1 MTMKRLCATVLLL
14 LLSVC
19 AFAVQK
25 SGTIVYINGSKFY
38 IHTVQPGETLYG
50 LSKAYEVGEKVI
62 LQYNPSAGGG
72 LKAGENVKIP
82 FVTAVPEPKSE
93 RKLRR
98 TFDSHTVAQGETLY
112 AISRKYEIPIQTV
125 IEDNPSLDPTN
136 LRLGERILIRKKEIG
151 SEDEAG
157 AKEQWEAYRNTLN
170 SVAEEGYAYHM
181 VKPGE
186 TFYSLSRRFGITEEQ
201 LGSLN
206 GGLKPADLKAGAIIK
221 VPGSPEE
228 LAAGERQPADTVRA
242 DSVPDLSADNRVKEI
257 EFRALRRS
265 ATLNV
270 ALLLPMDAGTPNPS
284 YLEFYQG
291 FLLGLDSVKTKYGY
305 SVNVCLYNTAR
316 DAEKIREITESDA
329 FRNTDLIIGPVYGS
343 VYKALM
349 DDLTNKN
356 IPVIYPLSSR
366 SEEFGVY
373 PDFIQVNPSM
383 KALTVAMSDWLREEA
398 EEANLVCLNLTGNE
412 VSHSDLEDIRLFK
425 EYMHRIGSM
434 NFYDWNTSAVP
445 LDGLRL
451 QLLPDRENII
461 ILPTT
466 KEAEVSKILPVLS
479 ALTDGYRITVVGFPE
494 WQAFTSV
501 DHETYFKL
509 HTKIFTY
516 SYVDNTTEPAKRFAL
531 KYRKYFYTE
540 PNNLAYKAFDM
551 SLYFIELAAKYRD
564 RTLDALEFY
573 PRNGDFSRF
582 YFQKMEGQAGKENQ
596 GFYIVNFGSDYRLK
610 IESL

>member
-1 MTMKRLCATVLLL
+1 MLKLLFLFLLL
-14 LLSVC
+14 WSCGQVIGQGT
-19 AFAVQK
+19 AVTK
-25 SGTIVYINGSKFY
+25 SNDIVVIRGKSYY
-38 IHTVQPGETLYG
+38 LHTVQPGQTLY
-50 LSKAYEVGEKVI
+50 SICKAYGANIDEVKSLNDKKDNALSLYEVLKVP
-62 LQYNPSAGGG
+62 YTD
-72 LKAGENVKIP
+72 P
-82 FVTAVPEPKSE
+82 FVQQDDK
-93 RKLRR
+93 
-98 TFDSHTVAQGETLY
+98 FY
-112 AISRKYEIPIQTV
+112 
-125 IEDNPSLDPTN
+125 
-136 LRLGERILIRKKEIG
+136 
-151 SEDEAG
+151 
-157 AKEQWEAYRNTLN
+157 
-170 SVAEEGYAYHM
+170 YHKV
-181 VKPGE
+181 VKGE
-186 TFYSLSRRFGITEEQ
+186 TFYSIARLYKIKPKR
-201 LGSLN
+201 L
-206 GGLKPADLKAGAIIK
+206 LKFNEGYAQNQPLAVGAVVK
-221 VPGSPEE
+221 LP
-228 LAAGERQPADTVRA
+228 LAEI
-242 DSVPDLSADNRVKEI
+242 DLSVLGEEEI
-257 EFRALRRS
+257 EASVGKKQEIRPERPVRNESVKKVEEASVTDILQDALMQKNEKTEQEPEKETTTVIG
-265 ATLNV
+265 ATDKMEIPDYISEVVMPVDPFVKV
-270 ALLLPMDAGTPNPS
+270 ALLLPFSAKDYPVFVDTLVEKMPVQISARS
-284 YLEFYQG
+284 EQFISFYEGVLLAVDSLKNQG
-291 FLLGLDSVKTKYGY
+291 YK
-305 SVNVCLYNTAR
+305 VNLKVFDTER
-316 DAEKIREITESDA
+316 SAEKMYTMVDEIDR
-329 FRNTDLIIGPVYGS
+329 FHPDLIIGPVYGS

-466 KEAEVSKILPVLS
+466 KEAEVSKILPILS
-479 ALTDGYRITVVGFPE
+479 ALTEGYRITVVGFPE
-494 WQAFTSV
+494 WQTFTSV

-509 HTKIFTY
+509 NTKIFTY

>member
-1 MTMKRLCATVLLL
+1 MLKLLFLFLLL
-14 LLSVC
+14 WSCGQVIGQGT
-19 AFAVQK
+19 AVTK
-25 SGTIVYINGSKFY
+25 SNDIVVIRGKSYY
-38 IHTVQPGETLYG
+38 LHTVQPGQTLY
-50 LSKAYEVGEKVI
+50 SICKAYGANIDEVKSLNDKKDNALSLYEVLKVP
-62 LQYNPSAGGG
+62 YTD
-72 LKAGENVKIP
+72 P
-82 FVTAVPEPKSE
+82 FVQQDDK
-93 RKLRR
+93 
-98 TFDSHTVAQGETLY
+98 FY
-112 AISRKYEIPIQTV
+112 
-125 IEDNPSLDPTN
+125 
-136 LRLGERILIRKKEIG
+136 
-151 SEDEAG
+151 
-157 AKEQWEAYRNTLN
+157 
-170 SVAEEGYAYHM
+170 YHKV
-181 VKPGE
+181 VKGE
-186 TFYSLSRRFGITEEQ
+186 TFYSIARLYKIKPKR
-201 LGSLN
+201 L
-206 GGLKPADLKAGAIIK
+206 LKFNEGYAQNQPLAVGAVVK
-221 VPGSPEE
+221 LP
-228 LAAGERQPADTVRA
+228 LAEI
-242 DSVPDLSADNRVKEI
+242 DLSVLGEEEI
-257 EFRALRRS
+257 EASVGKKQEIRPERPVRNESVKKVEEASVTDILQNALMQKNEKTEQEPEKETTTVIG
-265 ATLNV
+265 ATDKMEIPDYISEVVMPVDPFVKV
-270 ALLLPMDAGTPNPS
+270 ALLLPFSAKDYPVFVDTLVEKMPVQISARS
-284 YLEFYQG
+284 EQFISFYEGVLLAVDSLKNQG
-291 FLLGLDSVKTKYGY
+291 YK
-305 SVNVCLYNTAR
+305 VNLKVFDTER
-316 DAEKIREITESDA
+316 SAEKMYTMVDEID
-329 FRNTDLIIGPVYGS
+329 RLHPDLIIGPVYGS

-509 HTKIFTY
+509 NTKIFTY

>member
-1 MTMKRLCATVLLL
+1 MLKLLFLFLLL
-14 LLSVC
+14 WSCGQVIGQGT
-19 AFAVQK
+19 AVTK
-25 SGTIVYINGSKFY
+25 SNDIVVIRGKSYY
-38 IHTVQPGETLYG
+38 LHTVQPGQTLY
-50 LSKAYEVGEKVI
+50 SICKAYGANIDEVKSLNDKKDNALSLYEVLKVP
-62 LQYNPSAGGG
+62 YTD
-72 LKAGENVKIP
+72 P
-82 FVTAVPEPKSE
+82 FVQQDDK
-93 RKLRR
+93 
-98 TFDSHTVAQGETLY
+98 FY
-112 AISRKYEIPIQTV
+112 
-125 IEDNPSLDPTN
+125 
-136 LRLGERILIRKKEIG
+136 
-151 SEDEAG
+151 
-157 AKEQWEAYRNTLN
+157 
-170 SVAEEGYAYHM
+170 YHKV
-181 VKPGE
+181 VKGE
-186 TFYSLSRRFGITEEQ
+186 TFYSIARLYKIKPKR
-201 LGSLN
+201 L
-206 GGLKPADLKAGAIIK
+206 LKFNEGYAQNQPLAVGAVVK
-221 VPGSPEE
+221 LP
-228 LAAGERQPADTVRA
+228 LAEI
-242 DSVPDLSADNRVKEI
+242 DLSVLGEEEI
-257 EFRALRRS
+257 EASVGKKQEIRPERPVRNESVKKVEEASVTDILQNALMQKNEKTEQEPEKETTTVIG
-265 ATLNV
+265 ATDKMEIPDYISEVVMPVDPFVKV
-270 ALLLPMDAGTPNPS
+270 ALLLPFSAKDYPVFVDTLVEKMPVQISARS
-284 YLEFYQG
+284 EQFISFYEGVLLAVDSLKNQG
-291 FLLGLDSVKTKYGY
+291 YK
-305 SVNVCLYNTAR
+305 VNLKVFDTER
-316 DAEKIREITESDA
+316 SAEKMYTMVDEIDR
-329 FRNTDLIIGPVYGS
+329 FHPDLIIGPVYGS

-509 HTKIFTY
+509 NTKIFTY

-610 IESL
+610 LESL

>member
-1 MTMKRLCATVLLL
+1 MLKLLFLFLLL
-14 LLSVC
+14 WSCGQVLGQGT
-19 AFAVQK
+19 AVTK
-25 SGTIVYINGSKFY
+25 SNDIVVIRGKSYY
-38 IHTVQPGETLYG
+38 LHTVQPGQTLY
-50 LSKAYEVGEKVI
+50 SICKAYGANIDEVKSLNDKKDNALSLYEVLKVP
-62 LQYNPSAGGG
+62 YTD
-72 LKAGENVKIP
+72 P
-82 FVTAVPEPKSE
+82 FVQQDDK
-93 RKLRR
+93 
-98 TFDSHTVAQGETLY
+98 FY
-112 AISRKYEIPIQTV
+112 
-125 IEDNPSLDPTN
+125 
-136 LRLGERILIRKKEIG
+136 
-151 SEDEAG
+151 
-157 AKEQWEAYRNTLN
+157 
-170 SVAEEGYAYHM
+170 YHKV
-181 VKPGE
+181 VKAE
-186 TFYSLSRRFGITEEQ
+186 TFYSIARLYKIKPKR
-201 LGSLN
+201 L
-206 GGLKPADLKAGAIIK
+206 LKFNEGYAQNQPLAVGAVVK
-221 VPGSPEE
+221 LP
-228 LAAGERQPADTVRA
+228 LAEI
-242 DSVPDLSADNRVKEI
+242 DLSVLGEEEI
-257 EFRALRRS
+257 EASVGKKQEIRPERPVRNESVKKVEEASVTDILQNALMQKNEKTEQEPEKETTTVIG
-265 ATLNV
+265 ATDKMEIPDYISEVVMPVDPFVKV
-270 ALLLPMDAGTPNPS
+270 ALLLPFSAKDYPVFVDTLVEKMPVQISARS
-284 YLEFYQG
+284 EQFISFYEGVLLAVDSLKNQG
-291 FLLGLDSVKTKYGY
+291 YK
-305 SVNVCLYNTAR
+305 VNLKVFDTER
-316 DAEKIREITESDA
+316 SAEKMYTMVDEIDR
-329 FRNTDLIIGPVYGS
+329 FHPDLIIGPVYGS

-509 HTKIFTY
+509 NTKIFTY

>member
-1 MTMKRLCATVLLL
+1 MLKLLFLFLLL
-14 LLSVC
+14 WSCGQVLGQGT
-19 AFAVQK
+19 AVTK
-25 SGTIVYINGSKFY
+25 SNDIVVIRGKSYY
-38 IHTVQPGETLYG
+38 LHTVQPGQTLY
-50 LSKAYEVGEKVI
+50 SICKAYGANIDEVKSLNDKKDNALSLYEVLKVP
-62 LQYNPSAGGG
+62 YTD
-72 LKAGENVKIP
+72 P
-82 FVTAVPEPKSE
+82 FVQQDDK
-93 RKLRR
+93 
-98 TFDSHTVAQGETLY
+98 FY
-112 AISRKYEIPIQTV
+112 
-125 IEDNPSLDPTN
+125 
-136 LRLGERILIRKKEIG
+136 
-151 SEDEAG
+151 
-157 AKEQWEAYRNTLN
+157 
-170 SVAEEGYAYHM
+170 YHK
-181 VKPGE
+181 VLKGE
-186 TFYSLSRRFGITEEQ
+186 TFYSIARLYKIKPKR
-201 LGSLN
+201 L
-206 GGLKPADLKAGAIIK
+206 LKFNEGYAQNQPLAVGAVVK
-221 VPGSPEE
+221 LP
-228 LAAGERQPADTVRA
+228 LAEI
-242 DSVPDLSADNRVKEI
+242 DLSVLGEEEI
-257 EFRALRRS
+257 EASVGKKQEIRPERPVRNES
-265 ATLNV
+265 VKKVQKNEKTEQEPEKETTTVIGATDKMEIPDYISEVVMPVDPFVKV
-270 ALLLPMDAGTPNPS
+270 ALLLPFSAKDYPVFVDTLVEKMPVQISARS
-284 YLEFYQG
+284 EQFISFYEGVLLAVDSLKNQG
-291 FLLGLDSVKTKYGY
+291 YK
-305 SVNVCLYNTAR
+305 VNLKVFDTER
-316 DAEKIREITESDA
+316 SAEKMYTMVDEIDR
-329 FRNTDLIIGPVYGS
+329 FHPDLIIGPVYGS

-509 HTKIFTY
+509 NTKIFTY

>member
-1 MTMKRLCATVLLL
+1 MLKLLFLFLLL
-14 LLSVC
+14 WSCGQVIGQGT
-19 AFAVQK
+19 AVTK
-25 SGTIVYINGSKFY
+25 SNDIVVIRGKSYY
-38 IHTVQPGETLYG
+38 LHTVQPGQTLY
-50 LSKAYEVGEKVI
+50 SICKAYGANIDEVKSLNDKKDNALSLYEVLKVP
-62 LQYNPSAGGG
+62 YTD
-72 LKAGENVKIP
+72 P
-82 FVTAVPEPKSE
+82 FVQQDDK
-93 RKLRR
+93 
-98 TFDSHTVAQGETLY
+98 FY
-112 AISRKYEIPIQTV
+112 
-125 IEDNPSLDPTN
+125 
-136 LRLGERILIRKKEIG
+136 
-151 SEDEAG
+151 
-157 AKEQWEAYRNTLN
+157 
-170 SVAEEGYAYHM
+170 YHKV
-181 VKPGE
+181 VKGE
-186 TFYSLSRRFGITEEQ
+186 TFYSIARLYKIKPKR
-201 LGSLN
+201 L
-206 GGLKPADLKAGAIIK
+206 LKFNEGYAQNQPLAVGAVVK
-221 VPGSPEE
+221 LP
-228 LAAGERQPADTVRA
+228 LAEI
-242 DSVPDLSADNRVKEI
+242 DLSVMGEEEI
-257 EFRALRRS
+257 EASVGKKQEIRPERPVRNESVKKVEEASVTDILQNALMQKNEKTAQEPEKETTTVIG
-265 ATLNV
+265 ATDKMEIPDYISEVVMPVDPFVKV
-270 ALLLPMDAGTPNPS
+270 ALLLPFSAKDYPVFVDTLVEKMPVQISARSEQFISFYEGVLLAGDSLKN
-284 YLEFYQG
+284 QG
-291 FLLGLDSVKTKYGY
+291 YK
-305 SVNVCLYNTAR
+305 VNLKVFDTER
-316 DAEKIREITESDA
+316 SAEKMYTMVDEIDR
-329 FRNTDLIIGPVYGS
+329 FHPDLIIGPVYGS

-509 HTKIFTY
+509 NTKIFTY

>member
-1 MTMKRLCATVLLL
+1 MLKLLFLFLLL
-14 LLSVC
+14 WSCGQVIGQGT
-19 AFAVQK
+19 AVTK
-25 SGTIVYINGSKFY
+25 SNDIVVIRGKSYY
-38 IHTVQPGETLYG
+38 LHTVQPGQTLY
-50 LSKAYEVGEKVI
+50 SICKAYGANIDEVKSLNDKKDNALSLYEVLKVP
-62 LQYNPSAGGG
+62 YTD
-72 LKAGENVKIP
+72 P
-82 FVTAVPEPKSE
+82 FVQQDDK
-93 RKLRR
+93 
-98 TFDSHTVAQGETLY
+98 FY
-112 AISRKYEIPIQTV
+112 
-125 IEDNPSLDPTN
+125 
-136 LRLGERILIRKKEIG
+136 
-151 SEDEAG
+151 
-157 AKEQWEAYRNTLN
+157 
-170 SVAEEGYAYHM
+170 YHK
-181 VKPGE
+181 VLKGE
-186 TFYSLSRRFGITEEQ
+186 TFYSIARLYKIKPKR
-201 LGSLN
+201 L
-206 GGLKPADLKAGAIIK
+206 LKFNEGYAQNQPLAVGAVVK
-221 VPGSPEE
+221 LP
-228 LAAGERQPADTVRA
+228 LAEI
-242 DSVPDLSADNRVKEI
+242 DLSVLGEEEI
-257 EFRALRRS
+257 EASVGKKQEIRPVRPVRNESVKKVEEASVTDILQDALMQKNEKTEQEPEKETTTVIG
-265 ATLNV
+265 ATDKMEIPDYISEVVMPVDPFVKV
-270 ALLLPMDAGTPNPS
+270 ALLLPFSAKDYPVFVDTLVEKMPVQISARS
-284 YLEFYQG
+284 EQFISFYEGVLLAVDSLKNQG
-291 FLLGLDSVKTKYGY
+291 YK
-305 SVNVCLYNTAR
+305 VNLKVFDTER
-316 DAEKIREITESDA
+316 SAEKMYTMVDEIDR
-329 FRNTDLIIGPVYGS
+329 FHPDLIIGPVYGS

-509 HTKIFTY
+509 NTKIFTY

-582 YFQKMEGQAGKENQ
+582 YFQRMEGQAGKENQ

>member
-1 MTMKRLCATVLLL
+1 MLKLLFLFLLL
-14 LLSVC
+14 WSCGQVIGQGT
-19 AFAVQK
+19 AVTK
-25 SGTIVYINGSKFY
+25 SNDIVVIRGKSYY
-38 IHTVQPGETLYG
+38 LHTVQPGQTLY
-50 LSKAYEVGEKVI
+50 SICKAYGANIDEVKSLNDKKDNALSLYEVLKVP
-62 LQYNPSAGGG
+62 YTD
-72 LKAGENVKIP
+72 P
-82 FVTAVPEPKSE
+82 FVQQDDK
-93 RKLRR
+93 
-98 TFDSHTVAQGETLY
+98 FY
-112 AISRKYEIPIQTV
+112 
-125 IEDNPSLDPTN
+125 
-136 LRLGERILIRKKEIG
+136 
-151 SEDEAG
+151 
-157 AKEQWEAYRNTLN
+157 
-170 SVAEEGYAYHM
+170 YHKV
-181 VKPGE
+181 VKGE
-186 TFYSLSRRFGITEEQ
+186 TFYSIARLYKIKPKR
-201 LGSLN
+201 L
-206 GGLKPADLKAGAIIK
+206 LKFNEGYAQNQPLAVGAVVK
-221 VPGSPEE
+221 LP
-228 LAAGERQPADTVRA
+228 LAEI
-242 DSVPDLSADNRVKEI
+242 DLSVLGEEEI
-257 EFRALRRS
+257 EASVGKKQEIRPERPVRNESVKKVEEASVTDILQNALMQKNEKTEQEPEKETTTVIG
-265 ATLNV
+265 ATDKMEIPDYISEVVMPVDPFVKV
-270 ALLLPMDAGTPNPS
+270 ALLLPFSAKDYPVFVDTLVEKMPVQISARS
-284 YLEFYQG
+284 EQFISFYEGVLLAVDSLKNQG
-291 FLLGLDSVKTKYGY
+291 YK
-305 SVNVCLYNTAR
+305 VNLKVFDTER
-316 DAEKIREITESDA
+316 SAEKMYTMVDEIDR
-329 FRNTDLIIGPVYGS
+329 FHPDLIIGPVYGS

-398 EEANLVCLNLTGNE
+398 EEANMVCLNLTGNE

-509 HTKIFTY
+509 NTKIFTY

-540 PNNLAYKAFDM
+540 PNNLAYKAFDI
-551 SLYFIELAAKYRD
+551 SLYFIELAAQYRD

>member
-1 MTMKRLCATVLLL
+1 MLKLLFLFLLL
-14 LLSVC
+14 WSCGQVIGQGT
-19 AFAVQK
+19 AVTK
-25 SGTIVYINGSKFY
+25 SNDIVVIRGKSYY
-38 IHTVQPGETLYG
+38 LHTVQPGQTLY
-50 LSKAYEVGEKVI
+50 SICKAYGANIDEVKSLNDKKDNALSLYEVLKVP
-62 LQYNPSAGGG
+62 YTD
-72 LKAGENVKIP
+72 P
-82 FVTAVPEPKSE
+82 FVQQDDK
-93 RKLRR
+93 
-98 TFDSHTVAQGETLY
+98 FY
-112 AISRKYEIPIQTV
+112 
-125 IEDNPSLDPTN
+125 
-136 LRLGERILIRKKEIG
+136 
-151 SEDEAG
+151 
-157 AKEQWEAYRNTLN
+157 
-170 SVAEEGYAYHM
+170 YHKV
-181 VKPGE
+181 VKGE
-186 TFYSLSRRFGITEEQ
+186 TFYSIARLYKIKPKR
-201 LGSLN
+201 L
-206 GGLKPADLKAGAIIK
+206 LKFNEGYAQNQPLAVGAVVK
-221 VPGSPEE
+221 LP
-228 LAAGERQPADTVRA
+228 LAEI
-242 DSVPDLSADNRVKEI
+242 DLSVLGEEEI
-257 EFRALRRS
+257 EASVGKKQEIRPVRPVRNESVKKVEEASVTDILQDALMQKNEKTEQEPEKETTTVIG
-265 ATLNV
+265 ATDKMEIPDYISEVVMPVDPFVKV
-270 ALLLPMDAGTPNPS
+270 ALLLPFSAKDYPVFVDTLVEKMPVQISARS
-284 YLEFYQG
+284 EQFISFYEGVLLAVDSLKNQG
-291 FLLGLDSVKTKYGY
+291 YK
-305 SVNVCLYNTAR
+305 VNLKVFDTER
-316 DAEKIREITESDA
+316 SAEKMYTMVDEIDR
-329 FRNTDLIIGPVYGS
+329 FHPDLIIGPVYGS

-509 HTKIFTY
+509 NTKIFTY

>member
-1 MTMKRLCATVLLL
+1 MLKLLFLFLLL
-14 LLSVC
+14 WSCGQVIGQGT
-19 AFAVQK
+19 AVTK
-25 SGTIVYINGSKFY
+25 SNDIVVIRGKSYY
-38 IHTVQPGETLYG
+38 LHTVQPGQTLY
-50 LSKAYEVGEKVI
+50 SICKAYGANIDEVKSLNDKKDNALSLYEVLKV
-62 LQYNPSAGGG
+62 PHTD
-72 LKAGENVKIP
+72 P
-82 FVTAVPEPKSE
+82 FVQQDDK
-93 RKLRR
+93 
-98 TFDSHTVAQGETLY
+98 FY
-112 AISRKYEIPIQTV
+112 
-125 IEDNPSLDPTN
+125 
-136 LRLGERILIRKKEIG
+136 
-151 SEDEAG
+151 
-157 AKEQWEAYRNTLN
+157 
-170 SVAEEGYAYHM
+170 YHKV
-181 VKPGE
+181 VKGE
-186 TFYSLSRRFGITEEQ
+186 TFYSIARLYKIKPKR
-201 LGSLN
+201 L
-206 GGLKPADLKAGAIIK
+206 LKFNEGYAQNQPLAVGAVVK
-221 VPGSPEE
+221 LP
-228 LAAGERQPADTVRA
+228 LAEI
-242 DSVPDLSADNRVKEI
+242 DLSVLGEEEI
-257 EFRALRRS
+257 EASVGKKQEIRPERPVRNESVKKVEEASVTDILQNALMQKNEKTEQEPEKETTTVIG
-265 ATLNV
+265 ATDKMEIPDYISEVVMPVDPFVKV
-270 ALLLPMDAGTPNPS
+270 ALLLPFSAKDYPVFVDTLVEKMPVQISARS
-284 YLEFYQG
+284 EQFISFYEGVLLAVDSLKNQG
-291 FLLGLDSVKTKYGY
+291 YK
-305 SVNVCLYNTAR
+305 VNLKVFDTER
-316 DAEKIREITESDA
+316 SAEKMYTMVDEIDR
-329 FRNTDLIIGPVYGS
+329 FHPDLIIGPVYGS

-509 HTKIFTY
+509 NTKIFTY

>member
-1 MTMKRLCATVLLL
+1 MLKLLFLFLLL
-14 LLSVC
+14 WSCGQVLGQGT
-19 AFAVQK
+19 AVTK
-25 SGTIVYINGSKFY
+25 SNDIVVIRGKSYY
-38 IHTVQPGETLYG
+38 LHTVQPGQTLY
-50 LSKAYEVGEKVI
+50 SICKAYGANIDEVKSLNDKKDNALSLYEVLKVP
-62 LQYNPSAGGG
+62 YTD
-72 LKAGENVKIP
+72 P
-82 FVTAVPEPKSE
+82 FVQQDDK
-93 RKLRR
+93 
-98 TFDSHTVAQGETLY
+98 FY
-112 AISRKYEIPIQTV
+112 
-125 IEDNPSLDPTN
+125 
-136 LRLGERILIRKKEIG
+136 
-151 SEDEAG
+151 
-157 AKEQWEAYRNTLN
+157 
-170 SVAEEGYAYHM
+170 YHKV
-181 VKPGE
+181 VKGE
-186 TFYSLSRRFGITEEQ
+186 TFYSIARLYKIKPKR
-201 LGSLN
+201 L
-206 GGLKPADLKAGAIIK
+206 LKFNEGYAQNQPLAVGAVVK
-221 VPGSPEE
+221 LP
-228 LAAGERQPADTVRA
+228 LAEI
-242 DSVPDLSADNRVKEI
+242 DLSVLGEEEI
-257 EFRALRRS
+257 EASVGKKQEIRPVRPVRNESVKKVEEASVTDILQDALMQKNEKTEQEPEKETTTVIG
-265 ATLNV
+265 ATDKMEIPDYISEVVMPVDPFVKV
-270 ALLLPMDAGTPNPS
+270 ALLLPFSAKDYPVFVDTLVEKMPVQISARS
-284 YLEFYQG
+284 EQFISFYEGVLLAVDSLKNQG
-291 FLLGLDSVKTKYGY
+291 YK
-305 SVNVCLYNTAR
+305 VNLKVFDTER
-316 DAEKIREITESDA
+316 SAEKMYTMVDEIDR
-329 FRNTDLIIGPVYGS
+329 FHPDLIIGPVYGS

-509 HTKIFTY
+509 NTKIFTY

-596 GFYIVNFGSDYRLK
+596 VFYIVNFGSDYRLK

>member
-1 MTMKRLCATVLLL
+1 MLKLLFLFLLL
-14 LLSVC
+14 WSCGQVLGQGT
-19 AFAVQK
+19 AVTK
-25 SGTIVYINGSKFY
+25 SNDIVVIRGKSYY
-38 IHTVQPGETLYG
+38 LHTVQPGQTLY
-50 LSKAYEVGEKVI
+50 SICKAYGANIDEVKSLNDKKDNALSLYEVLKVP
-62 LQYNPSAGGG
+62 YTD
-72 LKAGENVKIP
+72 P
-82 FVTAVPEPKSE
+82 FVQQDDK
-93 RKLRR
+93 
-98 TFDSHTVAQGETLY
+98 FY
-112 AISRKYEIPIQTV
+112 
-125 IEDNPSLDPTN
+125 
-136 LRLGERILIRKKEIG
+136 
-151 SEDEAG
+151 
-157 AKEQWEAYRNTLN
+157 
-170 SVAEEGYAYHM
+170 YHKV
-181 VKPGE
+181 VKGE
-186 TFYSLSRRFGITEEQ
+186 TFYSIARLYKIKPKR
-201 LGSLN
+201 L
-206 GGLKPADLKAGAIIK
+206 LKFNEGYAQNQPLAVGAVVK
-221 VPGSPEE
+221 LP
-228 LAAGERQPADTVRA
+228 LAEI
-242 DSVPDLSADNRVKEI
+242 DLSVLGEEEI
-257 EFRALRRS
+257 EASVGKKQEIRPVRPVRNESVKKVEEASVTDILQDALMQKNEKTEQEPEKETTTVIG
-265 ATLNV
+265 ATDKMEIPDYISEVVMPVDPFVKV
-270 ALLLPMDAGTPNPS
+270 ALLLPFSAKDYPVFVDTLVEKMPVQISARS
-284 YLEFYQG
+284 EQFISFYEGVLLAVDSLKNQG
-291 FLLGLDSVKTKYGY
+291 YK
-305 SVNVCLYNTAR
+305 VNLKVFDTER
-316 DAEKIREITESDA
+316 SAEKMYTMVDEIDR
-329 FRNTDLIIGPVYGS
+329 FHPDLIIGPVYGS

-445 LDGLRL
+445 LDGLRV

-509 HTKIFTY
+509 NTKIFTY

-582 YFQKMEGQAGKENQ
+582 YFQKMEGQADKENQ

>member
-1 MTMKRLCATVLLL
+1 MLKLLFLFLLL
-14 LLSVC
+14 WSCGQVLGQGT
-19 AFAVQK
+19 AVTK
-25 SGTIVYINGSKFY
+25 SNDIVVIRGKSYY
-38 IHTVQPGETLYG
+38 LHTVQPGQTLY
-50 LSKAYEVGEKVI
+50 SICKAYGANIDEVKSLNDKKDNALSLYEVLKVP
-62 LQYNPSAGGG
+62 YTD
-72 LKAGENVKIP
+72 P
-82 FVTAVPEPKSE
+82 FVQQDDK
-93 RKLRR
+93 
-98 TFDSHTVAQGETLY
+98 FY
-112 AISRKYEIPIQTV
+112 
-125 IEDNPSLDPTN
+125 
-136 LRLGERILIRKKEIG
+136 
-151 SEDEAG
+151 
-157 AKEQWEAYRNTLN
+157 
-170 SVAEEGYAYHM
+170 YHKV
-181 VKPGE
+181 VKGE
-186 TFYSLSRRFGITEEQ
+186 TFYSIARLYKIKPKR
-201 LGSLN
+201 L
-206 GGLKPADLKAGAIIK
+206 LKFNEGYAQNQPLAVGAVVK
-221 VPGSPEE
+221 LP
-228 LAAGERQPADTVRA
+228 LAEI
-242 DSVPDLSADNRVKEI
+242 DLSVLGEEEI
-257 EFRALRRS
+257 EASVGKKQEIRPERPVRNESVKKVEEASVTDILQDALMQKNEKTEQEPEKETTTVIG
-265 ATLNV
+265 ATDKMEIPDYISEVVMPVDPFVKV
-270 ALLLPMDAGTPNPS
+270 ALLLPFSAKDYPVFVDTLVEKMPVQISARS
-284 YLEFYQG
+284 EQFISFYEGVLLAVDSLKNQG
-291 FLLGLDSVKTKYGY
+291 YK
-305 SVNVCLYNTAR
+305 VNLKVFDTER
-316 DAEKIREITESDA
+316 SAEKMYTMVDEIDR
-329 FRNTDLIIGPVYGS
+329 FHPDLIIGPVYGS

-509 HTKIFTY
+509 NTKIFTY

-596 GFYIVNFGSDYRLK
+596 GFYIVNFGSDDRLK

>member
-1 MTMKRLCATVLLL
+1 MLKLLFLFLLL
-14 LLSVC
+14 WSCGQVLGQGT
-19 AFAVQK
+19 AVTK
-25 SGTIVYINGSKFY
+25 SNDIVVIRGKSYY
-38 IHTVQPGETLYG
+38 LHTVQPGQTLY
-50 LSKAYEVGEKVI
+50 SICKAYGANIDEVKSLNDKKDNALSLYEVLKVP
-62 LQYNPSAGGG
+62 YTD
-72 LKAGENVKIP
+72 P
-82 FVTAVPEPKSE
+82 FVQQDDK
-93 RKLRR
+93 
-98 TFDSHTVAQGETLY
+98 FY
-112 AISRKYEIPIQTV
+112 
-125 IEDNPSLDPTN
+125 
-136 LRLGERILIRKKEIG
+136 
-151 SEDEAG
+151 
-157 AKEQWEAYRNTLN
+157 
-170 SVAEEGYAYHM
+170 YHKV
-181 VKPGE
+181 VKGE
-186 TFYSLSRRFGITEEQ
+186 TFYSIARLYKIKPKR
-201 LGSLN
+201 L
-206 GGLKPADLKAGAIIK
+206 LKFNEGYAQNQPLAVGAVVK
-221 VPGSPEE
+221 LP
-228 LAAGERQPADTVRA
+228 LAEI
-242 DSVPDLSADNRVKEI
+242 DLSVLGEEEI
-257 EFRALRRS
+257 EASVGKKQEIRPVRPVRNETVKKVEEASVTDILQDALMQKNEKTEQEPEKETTTVIG
-265 ATLNV
+265 ATDKMEIPDYISEVVMPVDPFVKV
-270 ALLLPMDAGTPNPS
+270 ALLLPFSAKDYPVFVDTLVEKMPVQISARS
-284 YLEFYQG
+284 EQFISFYEGVLLAVDSLKNQG
-291 FLLGLDSVKTKYGY
+291 YK
-305 SVNVCLYNTAR
+305 VNLKVFDTER
-316 DAEKIREITESDA
+316 SAEKMYTMVDEIDR
-329 FRNTDLIIGPVYGS
+329 FHPDLIIGPVYGS

-466 KEAEVSKILPVLS
+466 KEAEVSKILPILS
-479 ALTDGYRITVVGFPE
+479 ALTEGYRITVVGFPE
-494 WQAFTSV
+494 WQTFTSV

-509 HTKIFTY
+509 NTKIFTY

>member
-1 MTMKRLCATVLLL
+1 MLKLLFLFLLL
-14 LLSVC
+14 WSCGQV
-19 AFAVQK
+19 FGQGTAVTK
-25 SGTIVYINGSKFY
+25 SNDIVVIRGKSYY
-38 IHTVQPGETLYG
+38 LHTVQPGQTLY
-50 LSKAYEVGEKVI
+50 SICKAYGANIDEVKSLNDKKDNALSLYEVLKVP
-62 LQYNPSAGGG
+62 YTD
-72 LKAGENVKIP
+72 P
-82 FVTAVPEPKSE
+82 FVQQDDK
-93 RKLRR
+93 
-98 TFDSHTVAQGETLY
+98 FY
-112 AISRKYEIPIQTV
+112 
-125 IEDNPSLDPTN
+125 
-136 LRLGERILIRKKEIG
+136 
-151 SEDEAG
+151 
-157 AKEQWEAYRNTLN
+157 
-170 SVAEEGYAYHM
+170 YHKV
-181 VKPGE
+181 VKGE
-186 TFYSLSRRFGITEEQ
+186 TFYSIARLYKIKPKR
-201 LGSLN
+201 L
-206 GGLKPADLKAGAIIK
+206 LKFNEGYAQNQPLAVGAVVK
-221 VPGSPEE
+221 LP
-228 LAAGERQPADTVRA
+228 LAEI
-242 DSVPDLSADNRVKEI
+242 DLSVLGEEEI
-257 EFRALRRS
+257 EASVGKKQEIRPERPVRNESVKKVEEASVTDILQNALMQKNEKTEQEPEKETTTVIG
-265 ATLNV
+265 ATDKMEIPDYISEVVMPVDPFVKV
-270 ALLLPMDAGTPNPS
+270 ALLLPFSAKDYPVFVDTLVEKMPVQISARS
-284 YLEFYQG
+284 EQFISFYEGVLLAVDSLKNQG
-291 FLLGLDSVKTKYGY
+291 YK
-305 SVNVCLYNTAR
+305 VNLKVFDTER
-316 DAEKIREITESDA
+316 SAEKMYTMVDEIDR
-329 FRNTDLIIGPVYGS
+329 FHPDLIIGPVYGS

-509 HTKIFTY
+509 NTKIFTY

-564 RTLDALEFY
+564 RTLDVLEFY

>member
-1 MTMKRLCATVLLL
+1 MLKLLFLFLLL
-14 LLSVC
+14 WSCGQVLGQGT
-19 AFAVQK
+19 AVTK
-25 SGTIVYINGSKFY
+25 SNDIVVIRGKSYY
-38 IHTVQPGETLYG
+38 LHTVQPGQTLY
-50 LSKAYEVGEKVI
+50 SICKAYGANIDEVKSLNDKKDNALSLYEVLKVP
-62 LQYNPSAGGG
+62 YTD
-72 LKAGENVKIP
+72 P
-82 FVTAVPEPKSE
+82 FVQQDDK
-93 RKLRR
+93 
-98 TFDSHTVAQGETLY
+98 FY
-112 AISRKYEIPIQTV
+112 
-125 IEDNPSLDPTN
+125 
-136 LRLGERILIRKKEIG
+136 
-151 SEDEAG
+151 
-157 AKEQWEAYRNTLN
+157 
-170 SVAEEGYAYHM
+170 YHK
-181 VKPGE
+181 VLKGE
-186 TFYSLSRRFGITEEQ
+186 TFYSIARLYKIKPKR
-201 LGSLN
+201 L
-206 GGLKPADLKAGAIIK
+206 LKFNEGYAQNQPLAVGAVVK
-221 VPGSPEE
+221 LP
-228 LAAGERQPADTVRA
+228 LAEI
-242 DSVPDLSADNRVKEI
+242 DLSVLGEEEI
-257 EFRALRRS
+257 EASVGKKQEIRPERPVRNESVKKVEEASVTDILQNALMQKNEKTEQEPEKETTTVIG
-265 ATLNV
+265 ATDKMEIPDYISEVVMPVDPFVKV
-270 ALLLPMDAGTPNPS
+270 ALLLPFSAKDYPVFVDTLVEKMPVQISARS
-284 YLEFYQG
+284 EQFISFYEGVLLAVDSLKNQG
-291 FLLGLDSVKTKYGY
+291 YK
-305 SVNVCLYNTAR
+305 VNLKVFDTER
-316 DAEKIREITESDA
+316 SAEKMYTMVDEIDR
-329 FRNTDLIIGPVYGS
+329 FHPDLIIGPVYGS

-509 HTKIFTY
+509 NTKIFTY

>member
-1 MTMKRLCATVLLL
+1 MLKLLFLFLLL
-14 LLSVC
+14 WSCGQVLGQGT
-19 AFAVQK
+19 AVTK
-25 SGTIVYINGSKFY
+25 SNDIVVIRGKSYY
-38 IHTVQPGETLYG
+38 LHTVQPGQTLY
-50 LSKAYEVGEKVI
+50 SICKAYGANIDEVKSLNDKRDNALSLYEVLKVP
-62 LQYNPSAGGG
+62 YTD
-72 LKAGENVKIP
+72 P
-82 FVTAVPEPKSE
+82 FVQQDDK
-93 RKLRR
+93 
-98 TFDSHTVAQGETLY
+98 FY
-112 AISRKYEIPIQTV
+112 
-125 IEDNPSLDPTN
+125 
-136 LRLGERILIRKKEIG
+136 
-151 SEDEAG
+151 
-157 AKEQWEAYRNTLN
+157 
-170 SVAEEGYAYHM
+170 YHKV
-181 VKPGE
+181 VKGE
-186 TFYSLSRRFGITEEQ
+186 TFYSIARLYKIKPKR
-201 LGSLN
+201 L
-206 GGLKPADLKAGAIIK
+206 LKFNEGYAQNQPLAVGAVVK
-221 VPGSPEE
+221 LP
-228 LAAGERQPADTVRA
+228 LAEI
-242 DSVPDLSADNRVKEI
+242 DLSVLGEEEI
-257 EFRALRRS
+257 EASVGKKQEIRPECPVQNETVKKVEEASVTDILQDALMQKNEKTEQEPEKETTTVIG
-265 ATLNV
+265 ATDKMEIPDYISEVVMPVDPFVKV
-270 ALLLPMDAGTPNPS
+270 ALLLPFSAKDYPVFVDTLVEKMPVQISARS
-284 YLEFYQG
+284 EQFISFYEGVLLAVDSLKNQG
-291 FLLGLDSVKTKYGY
+291 YK
-305 SVNVCLYNTAR
+305 VNLKVFDTER
-316 DAEKIREITESDA
+316 SAEKMYTMVDEID
-329 FRNTDLIIGPVYGS
+329 RLHPDLIIGPVYGS

-466 KEAEVSKILPVLS
+466 KEAEVSKILPILS

-494 WQAFTSV
+494 WQTFTSV

-509 HTKIFTY
+509 NTKIFTY

>member
-1 MTMKRLCATVLLL
+1 MLKLLFLFLLL
-14 LLSVC
+14 WSCGQVIGQWT
-19 AFAVQK
+19 AVTK
-25 SGTIVYINGSKFY
+25 SNDIVVILGKSYY
-38 IHTVQPGETLYG
+38 LHTVQPGQTLY
-50 LSKAYEVGEKVI
+50 SICKAYGANIDEVKSLNDKKDNALSLYEVLKVP
-62 LQYNPSAGGG
+62 YTD
-72 LKAGENVKIP
+72 P
-82 FVTAVPEPKSE
+82 FVQQDDK
-93 RKLRR
+93 
-98 TFDSHTVAQGETLY
+98 FY
-112 AISRKYEIPIQTV
+112 
-125 IEDNPSLDPTN
+125 
-136 LRLGERILIRKKEIG
+136 
-151 SEDEAG
+151 
-157 AKEQWEAYRNTLN
+157 
-170 SVAEEGYAYHM
+170 YHKV
-181 VKPGE
+181 VKGE
-186 TFYSLSRRFGITEEQ
+186 TFYSIARLYKIKPKR
-201 LGSLN
+201 L
-206 GGLKPADLKAGAIIK
+206 LKFNEGYAQNQPLAVGAVVK
-221 VPGSPEE
+221 LP
-228 LAAGERQPADTVRA
+228 LAEI
-242 DSVPDLSADNRVKEI
+242 DLSVLGEEEI
-257 EFRALRRS
+257 EASVGKKQEIRPERPVRNESVKKVEEASVTDILQNALMQKNEKTEQEPEKETTTVIG
-265 ATLNV
+265 ATDKMEIPDYISEVVMPVDPFVKV
-270 ALLLPMDAGTPNPS
+270 ALLLPFSAKDYPVFVDTLVEKMPVQISARS
-284 YLEFYQG
+284 EQFISFYEGVLLAVDSLKNQG
-291 FLLGLDSVKTKYGY
+291 YK
-305 SVNVCLYNTAR
+305 VNLKVFDTER
-316 DAEKIREITESDA
+316 SAEKMYTMVDEIDR
-329 FRNTDLIIGPVYGS
+329 FHPDLIIGPVYGS

-509 HTKIFTY
+509 NTKIFTY

>member
-1 MTMKRLCATVLLL
+1 MLKLLFLFLLL
-14 LLSVC
+14 WSCGQVLGQGT
-19 AFAVQK
+19 AVTK
-25 SGTIVYINGSKFY
+25 SNDIVVIRGKSYY
-38 IHTVQPGETLYG
+38 LHTVQPGQTLY
-50 LSKAYEVGEKVI
+50 SICKAYGANIDEVKSLNDKKDNALSLYEVLKVP
-62 LQYNPSAGGG
+62 YTD
-72 LKAGENVKIP
+72 P
-82 FVTAVPEPKSE
+82 FVQQDDK
-93 RKLRR
+93 
-98 TFDSHTVAQGETLY
+98 FY
-112 AISRKYEIPIQTV
+112 
-125 IEDNPSLDPTN
+125 
-136 LRLGERILIRKKEIG
+136 
-151 SEDEAG
+151 
-157 AKEQWEAYRNTLN
+157 
-170 SVAEEGYAYHM
+170 YHKV
-181 VKPGE
+181 VKGE
-186 TFYSLSRRFGITEEQ
+186 TFYSIARLYKIKPKR
-201 LGSLN
+201 L
-206 GGLKPADLKAGAIIK
+206 LKFNEGYAQNQPLAVGAVVK
-221 VPGSPEE
+221 LP
-228 LAAGERQPADTVRA
+228 LAEI
-242 DSVPDLSADNRVKEI
+242 DLSVLGEEEI
-257 EFRALRRS
+257 EASVGKKQEIRPVRPVRNETVKKVEEASVTDILQDALMQKNEKTEQEPEKETTTVIG
-265 ATLNV
+265 ATDKMEIPDNISEVEMPVDPFVKV
-270 ALLLPMDAGTPNPS
+270 ALLLPFSAKDYPVFVDTLVEKMPVQISARS
-284 YLEFYQG
+284 EQFISFYEGVLLAVDSLKNQG
-291 FLLGLDSVKTKYGY
+291 YK
-305 SVNVCLYNTAR
+305 VNLKVFDTER
-316 DAEKIREITESDA
+316 SAEKMYTMVDDIDRLHH
-329 FRNTDLIIGPVYGS
+329 DLINGPVYGS

-509 HTKIFTY
+509 NTKIFTY

>member
-1 MTMKRLCATVLLL
+1 MLKLLFLFLLL
-14 LLSVC
+14 WSCGQVLGQGT
-19 AFAVQK
+19 AVTK
-25 SGTIVYINGSKFY
+25 SNDIVVIRGKSYY
-38 IHTVQPGETLYG
+38 LHTVQPGQTLY
-50 LSKAYEVGEKVI
+50 SICKAYGANIDEVKSLNDKKDNALSLYEVLKVP
-62 LQYNPSAGGG
+62 YTD
-72 LKAGENVKIP
+72 P
-82 FVTAVPEPKSE
+82 FVQQDDK
-93 RKLRR
+93 
-98 TFDSHTVAQGETLY
+98 FY
-112 AISRKYEIPIQTV
+112 
-125 IEDNPSLDPTN
+125 
-136 LRLGERILIRKKEIG
+136 
-151 SEDEAG
+151 
-157 AKEQWEAYRNTLN
+157 
-170 SVAEEGYAYHM
+170 YHK
-181 VKPGE
+181 VLKGE
-186 TFYSLSRRFGITEEQ
+186 TFYSIARLYKIKPKR
-201 LGSLN
+201 L
-206 GGLKPADLKAGAIIK
+206 LKFNEGYAQNQPLAVGAVVK
-221 VPGSPEE
+221 LP
-228 LAAGERQPADTVRA
+228 LAEI
-242 DSVPDLSADNRVKEI
+242 DLSVLGEEEI
-257 EFRALRRS
+257 EASVGKKQEIRPVRPVRNETVKKVEEASVTDILQDALMQKNEKTEQEPEKETTTVIG
-265 ATLNV
+265 ATDKMEIPDYISEVVMPVDPFVKV
-270 ALLLPMDAGTPNPS
+270 ALLLPFSAKDYPVFVDTLVEKMPVQISARS
-284 YLEFYQG
+284 EQFISFYEGVLLAVDSLKNQG
-291 FLLGLDSVKTKYGY
+291 YK
-305 SVNVCLYNTAR
+305 VNLKVFDTER
-316 DAEKIREITESDA
+316 SAEKMYTMVDEID
-329 FRNTDLIIGPVYGS
+329 RLHPDLIIGPVYGS

-412 VSHSDLEDIRLFK
+412 GSHSDLEDIRLFK

-466 KEAEVSKILPVLS
+466 KEAEVSKILPILS
-479 ALTDGYRITVVGFPE
+479 ALTEGYRITVVGFPE
-494 WQAFTSV
+494 WQTFTSV

-509 HTKIFTY
+509 NTKIFTY

>member
-1 MTMKRLCATVLLL
+1 MLKLLFLFLLL
-14 LLSVC
+14 WSCGQVLGQGT
-19 AFAVQK
+19 AVTK
-25 SGTIVYINGSKFY
+25 SNDIVVIRGKSYY
-38 IHTVQPGETLYG
+38 LHTVQPGQTLY
-50 LSKAYEVGEKVI
+50 SICKAYGANIDEVKSLNDKKDNALSLYEVLKVP
-62 LQYNPSAGGG
+62 YTD
-72 LKAGENVKIP
+72 P
-82 FVTAVPEPKSE
+82 FVQQDDK
-93 RKLRR
+93 
-98 TFDSHTVAQGETLY
+98 FY
-112 AISRKYEIPIQTV
+112 
-125 IEDNPSLDPTN
+125 
-136 LRLGERILIRKKEIG
+136 
-151 SEDEAG
+151 
-157 AKEQWEAYRNTLN
+157 
-170 SVAEEGYAYHM
+170 YHKV
-181 VKPGE
+181 VKGE
-186 TFYSLSRRFGITEEQ
+186 TFYSIARLYKIKPKR
-201 LGSLN
+201 L
-206 GGLKPADLKAGAIIK
+206 LKFNEGYAQNQPLAVGAVVK
-221 VPGSPEE
+221 LP
-228 LAAGERQPADTVRA
+228 LAEI
-242 DSVPDLSADNRVKEI
+242 DLSVLGEEEI
-257 EFRALRRS
+257 EASVGKKQEIRPERPVRNESVKKVEEASVTDILQNALMQKNEKTEQEPEKETTTVIG
-265 ATLNV
+265 ATDKMEIPDYISEVVMPVDPFVKV
-270 ALLLPMDAGTPNPS
+270 ALLLPFSAKDYPVFVDTLVEKMPVQISARS
-284 YLEFYQG
+284 EQFISFYEGVLLAVDSLKNQG
-291 FLLGLDSVKTKYGY
+291 YK
-305 SVNVCLYNTAR
+305 VNLKVFDTER
-316 DAEKIREITESDA
+316 SAEKMYTMVDEIDR
-329 FRNTDLIIGPVYGS
+329 FHPDLIIGPVYGS

-509 HTKIFTY
+509 NTKIFTY

-551 SLYFIELAAKYRD
+551 SLYFIELAVKYRD

>member
-1 MTMKRLCATVLLL
+1 MLKLLFLFLLL
-14 LLSVC
+14 WSCGQVIGQGT
-19 AFAVQK
+19 AVTK
-25 SGTIVYINGSKFY
+25 SNDIVVIRGKSYY
-38 IHTVQPGETLYG
+38 LHTVQPGQTLY
-50 LSKAYEVGEKVI
+50 SICKAYGANIDEVKSLNDKKDNALSLYEVLKVP
-62 LQYNPSAGGG
+62 YTD
-72 LKAGENVKIP
+72 P
-82 FVTAVPEPKSE
+82 FVQQDDK
-93 RKLRR
+93 
-98 TFDSHTVAQGETLY
+98 FY
-112 AISRKYEIPIQTV
+112 
-125 IEDNPSLDPTN
+125 
-136 LRLGERILIRKKEIG
+136 
-151 SEDEAG
+151 
-157 AKEQWEAYRNTLN
+157 
-170 SVAEEGYAYHM
+170 YHKV
-181 VKPGE
+181 VKGE
-186 TFYSLSRRFGITEEQ
+186 TFYSIARLYKIKPKR
-201 LGSLN
+201 L
-206 GGLKPADLKAGAIIK
+206 LKFNEGYAQNQPLAVGAVVK
-221 VPGSPEE
+221 LP
-228 LAAGERQPADTVRA
+228 LAEI
-242 DSVPDLSADNRVKEI
+242 DLSVLGEEEI
-257 EFRALRRS
+257 EASVGKKQEIRPERPVRNESVKKVEEASVTDILQNALMQKNEKTEQEPEKETTTVIG
-265 ATLNV
+265 ATDKMEIPDYISEVVMPVDPFVKV
-270 ALLLPMDAGTPNPS
+270 ALLLPFSAKDYPVFVDTLVEKMPVQISARS
-284 YLEFYQG
+284 EQFISFYEGVLLAVDSLKNQG
-291 FLLGLDSVKTKYGY
+291 YK
-305 SVNVCLYNTAR
+305 VNLKVFDTER
-316 DAEKIREITESDA
+316 SAEKMYTMVDEIDR
-329 FRNTDLIIGPVYGS
+329 FHPDLIIGPVYGS

-383 KALTVAMSDWLREEA
+383 KALTVAMSEWLREEA
-398 EEANLVCLNLTGNE
+398 EEAKLVCLNLTGHE

-509 HTKIFTY
+509 NTKIFTY

>member
-1 MTMKRLCATVLLL
+1 MLKLLFLFLLL
-14 LLSVC
+14 WSCGQVLGQGT
-19 AFAVQK
+19 AVTK
-25 SGTIVYINGSKFY
+25 SNDIVVIRGKSYY
-38 IHTVQPGETLYG
+38 LHTVQPGQTLY
-50 LSKAYEVGEKVI
+50 SICKAYGANIDEVKSLNDKKDNALSLYEVLKVP
-62 LQYNPSAGGG
+62 YTD
-72 LKAGENVKIP
+72 P
-82 FVTAVPEPKSE
+82 FVQQDDK
-93 RKLRR
+93 
-98 TFDSHTVAQGETLY
+98 FY
-112 AISRKYEIPIQTV
+112 
-125 IEDNPSLDPTN
+125 
-136 LRLGERILIRKKEIG
+136 
-151 SEDEAG
+151 
-157 AKEQWEAYRNTLN
+157 
-170 SVAEEGYAYHM
+170 YHKV
-181 VKPGE
+181 VKGE
-186 TFYSLSRRFGITEEQ
+186 TFYSIARLYKIKPKR
-201 LGSLN
+201 L
-206 GGLKPADLKAGAIIK
+206 LKFNEGYAQNQPLAVGAEVK
-221 VPGSPEE
+221 LP
-228 LAAGERQPADTVRA
+228 LAEI
-242 DSVPDLSADNRVKEI
+242 DLSVLGEEEI
-257 EFRALRRS
+257 EASVGKKQEIRPERPVRNESVKKVEEASVTDILQNALMQKNEKTEQEPEKETTTVIG
-265 ATLNV
+265 ATDKMEIPDYISEVVMPVDPFVKV
-270 ALLLPMDAGTPNPS
+270 ALLLPFSAKDYPVFVDTLVEKMPVQISARS
-284 YLEFYQG
+284 EQFISFYEGVLLAVDSLKNQG
-291 FLLGLDSVKTKYGY
+291 YK
-305 SVNVCLYNTAR
+305 VNLKVFDTER
-316 DAEKIREITESDA
+316 SAEKMYTMVDEIDR
-329 FRNTDLIIGPVYGS
+329 FHPDLIIGPVYGS

-479 ALTDGYRITVVGFPE
+479 ALTEGYRITVVGFPE
-494 WQAFTSV
+494 WQTFTSV

-509 HTKIFTY
+509 NTKIFTY

>member
-1 MTMKRLCATVLLL
+1 MLKLLFLFLLL
-14 LLSVC
+14 WSCGQVLGQGT
-19 AFAVQK
+19 AVTK
-25 SGTIVYINGSKFY
+25 SNDIVVIRGKSYY
-38 IHTVQPGETLYG
+38 LHTVQPGQTLY
-50 LSKAYEVGEKVI
+50 SICKAYGANIDEVKSLNDKKDNALSLYEVLKVP
-62 LQYNPSAGGG
+62 YTD
-72 LKAGENVKIP
+72 P
-82 FVTAVPEPKSE
+82 FVQQDDK
-93 RKLRR
+93 
-98 TFDSHTVAQGETLY
+98 FY
-112 AISRKYEIPIQTV
+112 
-125 IEDNPSLDPTN
+125 
-136 LRLGERILIRKKEIG
+136 
-151 SEDEAG
+151 
-157 AKEQWEAYRNTLN
+157 
-170 SVAEEGYAYHM
+170 YHKV
-181 VKPGE
+181 VKGE
-186 TFYSLSRRFGITEEQ
+186 TFYSIARLYKIKPKR
-201 LGSLN
+201 L
-206 GGLKPADLKAGAIIK
+206 LKFNEGYAQNQPLAVGAVVK
-221 VPGSPEE
+221 LP
-228 LAAGERQPADTVRA
+228 LAEI
-242 DSVPDLSADNRVKEI
+242 DLSVLGEEEI
-257 EFRALRRS
+257 EASVGKKQEIRPERPVRNESVKKVEEASVTDILQNAMMQKNEKTEQEPEKETTTVIG
-265 ATLNV
+265 ATDKMEIPDYISEVVMPVDPFVKV
-270 ALLLPMDAGTPNPS
+270 ALLLPFSAKDYPVFVDTLVEKMPVQISARS
-284 YLEFYQG
+284 EQFISFYEGVLLAVDSLKNQG
-291 FLLGLDSVKTKYGY
+291 YK
-305 SVNVCLYNTAR
+305 VNLKVFDTER
-316 DAEKIREITESDA
+316 SAEKMYTMVDEIDR
-329 FRNTDLIIGPVYGS
+329 FHPDLIIGPVYGS

-509 HTKIFTY
+509 NTKIFTY

>member
-1 MTMKRLCATVLLL
+1 MLKLLFLFLLL
-14 LLSVC
+14 WSCGQVLGQGT
-19 AFAVQK
+19 AVTK
-25 SGTIVYINGSKFY
+25 SNDIVVIRGKSYY
-38 IHTVQPGETLYG
+38 LHTVQPGQTLY
-50 LSKAYEVGEKVI
+50 SICKAYGANIDEVKSLNDKKDNTLSLYEVLKVP
-62 LQYNPSAGGG
+62 YTD
-72 LKAGENVKIP
+72 P
-82 FVTAVPEPKSE
+82 FVQQDDK
-93 RKLRR
+93 
-98 TFDSHTVAQGETLY
+98 FY
-112 AISRKYEIPIQTV
+112 
-125 IEDNPSLDPTN
+125 
-136 LRLGERILIRKKEIG
+136 
-151 SEDEAG
+151 
-157 AKEQWEAYRNTLN
+157 
-170 SVAEEGYAYHM
+170 YHK
-181 VKPGE
+181 VLKGE
-186 TFYSLSRRFGITEEQ
+186 TFYSIARLYKIKPKR
-201 LGSLN
+201 L
-206 GGLKPADLKAGAIIK
+206 LKFNEGYAQNQPLAVGAVVK
-221 VPGSPEE
+221 LP
-228 LAAGERQPADTVRA
+228 LAEI
-242 DSVPDLSADNRVKEI
+242 DLSVLGEEEI
-257 EFRALRRS
+257 EASVGKKQEIRPERPVRNESVKKVEEASVTDILQDALMQKNEKTEQEPEKETTTVIG
-265 ATLNV
+265 ATDKMEIPDYISEVVMPVDPFVKV
-270 ALLLPMDAGTPNPS
+270 ALLLPFSAKDYPVFVDTLVEKMPVQISARS
-284 YLEFYQG
+284 EQFISFYEGVLLAVDSLKNQG
-291 FLLGLDSVKTKYGY
+291 YK
-305 SVNVCLYNTAR
+305 VNLKVFDTER
-316 DAEKIREITESDA
+316 SAEKMYTMVDEIDR
-329 FRNTDLIIGPVYGS
+329 FHPDLIIGPVYGS

-509 HTKIFTY
+509 NTKIFTY

>member
-1 MTMKRLCATVLLL
+1 MLKLLFLFLLL
-14 LLSVC
+14 WSCGQVLGQGT
-19 AFAVQK
+19 AVTK
-25 SGTIVYINGSKFY
+25 SNDIVVIRGKSYY
-38 IHTVQPGETLYG
+38 LHTVQPGQTLY
-50 LSKAYEVGEKVI
+50 SICKAYGANIDEVKSLNDKKDNALSLYEVLKVP
-62 LQYNPSAGGG
+62 YTD
-72 LKAGENVKIP
+72 P
-82 FVTAVPEPKSE
+82 FVQQDDK
-93 RKLRR
+93 
-98 TFDSHTVAQGETLY
+98 FY
-112 AISRKYEIPIQTV
+112 
-125 IEDNPSLDPTN
+125 
-136 LRLGERILIRKKEIG
+136 
-151 SEDEAG
+151 
-157 AKEQWEAYRNTLN
+157 
-170 SVAEEGYAYHM
+170 YHK
-181 VKPGE
+181 VLKGE
-186 TFYSLSRRFGITEEQ
+186 TFYSIARLYKIKPKR
-201 LGSLN
+201 L
-206 GGLKPADLKAGAIIK
+206 LKFNEGYAQNQPLAVGAVVK
-221 VPGSPEE
+221 LP
-228 LAAGERQPADTVRA
+228 LAEI
-242 DSVPDLSADNRVKEI
+242 DLSVLGEEEI
-257 EFRALRRS
+257 EASVGKKQEIRPERPVQNETVKKVEEASVTDILQDALMQKNEKTEQEPEKETTTVIG
-265 ATLNV
+265 ATDKMEIPDYISEVVMPVDPFVKV
-270 ALLLPMDAGTPNPS
+270 ALLLPFSAKDYPVFVDTLVEKMPVQISARS
-284 YLEFYQG
+284 EQFISFYEGVLLAVDSLKNQG
-291 FLLGLDSVKTKYGY
+291 YK
-305 SVNVCLYNTAR
+305 VNLKVFDTER
-316 DAEKIREITESDA
+316 SAEKMYTMVDEIDR
-329 FRNTDLIIGPVYGS
+329 FHPDLIIGPVYGS

-479 ALTDGYRITVVGFPE
+479 ALTEGYRITVVGFPE
-494 WQAFTSV
+494 WQTFTSV

-509 HTKIFTY
+509 NTKIFTY

-596 GFYIVNFGSDYRLK
+596 GFYIVNFGSDY
-610 IESL
+610 

>member
-1 MTMKRLCATVLLL
+1 MLKLLFLFLLL
-14 LLSVC
+14 WSCGQVLGQGT
-19 AFAVQK
+19 AVTK
-25 SGTIVYINGSKFY
+25 SNDIVVIRGKSYY
-38 IHTVQPGETLYG
+38 LHTVQPGQTLY
-50 LSKAYEVGEKVI
+50 SICKAYGANIDEVKSLNDKKDNALSLYEVLKVP
-62 LQYNPSAGGG
+62 YTD
-72 LKAGENVKIP
+72 P
-82 FVTAVPEPKSE
+82 FVQQDDK
-93 RKLRR
+93 
-98 TFDSHTVAQGETLY
+98 FY
-112 AISRKYEIPIQTV
+112 
-125 IEDNPSLDPTN
+125 
-136 LRLGERILIRKKEIG
+136 
-151 SEDEAG
+151 
-157 AKEQWEAYRNTLN
+157 
-170 SVAEEGYAYHM
+170 YHKV
-181 VKPGE
+181 VKGE
-186 TFYSLSRRFGITEEQ
+186 TFYSIARLYKIKPKR
-201 LGSLN
+201 L
-206 GGLKPADLKAGAIIK
+206 LKFNEGYAQNQPLAVGAVVK
-221 VPGSPEE
+221 LP
-228 LAAGERQPADTVRA
+228 LAEI
-242 DSVPDLSADNRVKEI
+242 DLSVLGEEEI
-257 EFRALRRS
+257 EASVGKKQEIRPERPVRNESVKKVEEASVTDILQDALMQKNEKTEQEPEKETTTVIG
-265 ATLNV
+265 ATDKMEIPDYISEVVMPVDPFVKV
-270 ALLLPMDAGTPNPS
+270 ALLLPFSAKDYPVFVDTLVEKMPVQISARS
-284 YLEFYQG
+284 EQFISFYEGVLLAVDSLKNQG
-291 FLLGLDSVKTKYGY
+291 YK
-305 SVNVCLYNTAR
+305 VNLKVFDTER
-316 DAEKIREITESDA
+316 SAEKMYTMVDEIDR
-329 FRNTDLIIGPVYGS
+329 FHPDLIIGPVYGS

-349 DDLTNKN
+349 ADLTNKN

-509 HTKIFTY
+509 NTKIFTY

>member
-1 MTMKRLCATVLLL
+1 MLKLLFLFLLL
-14 LLSVC
+14 WSCGQVLGQGT
-19 AFAVQK
+19 AVTK
-25 SGTIVYINGSKFY
+25 SNDIVVIRGKSYY
-38 IHTVQPGETLYG
+38 LHTVQPGQTLY
-50 LSKAYEVGEKVI
+50 SICKAYGANIDEVKSLNDKKDNALSLYEVLKVP
-62 LQYNPSAGGG
+62 YTD
-72 LKAGENVKIP
+72 P
-82 FVTAVPEPKSE
+82 FVQQDDK
-93 RKLRR
+93 
-98 TFDSHTVAQGETLY
+98 FY
-112 AISRKYEIPIQTV
+112 
-125 IEDNPSLDPTN
+125 
-136 LRLGERILIRKKEIG
+136 
-151 SEDEAG
+151 
-157 AKEQWEAYRNTLN
+157 
-170 SVAEEGYAYHM
+170 YHK
-181 VKPGE
+181 VLKGE
-186 TFYSLSRRFGITEEQ
+186 TFYSIARLYKIKPKR
-201 LGSLN
+201 L
-206 GGLKPADLKAGAIIK
+206 LKFNEGYAQNQPLAVGAVVK
-221 VPGSPEE
+221 LP
-228 LAAGERQPADTVRA
+228 LAEI
-242 DSVPDLSADNRVKEI
+242 DLSVLGEEEI
-257 EFRALRRS
+257 EASVGKKQEIRPERPVQNETVKKVEEASVTDILQDALMQKNEKTEQEPEKETTTVIG
-265 ATLNV
+265 ATDKMEIPDYISEVVMPVDPFVKV
-270 ALLLPMDAGTPNPS
+270 ALLLPFSAKDYPVFVDTLVEKMPVQISARS
-284 YLEFYQG
+284 EQFISFYEGVLLAVDSLKNQG
-291 FLLGLDSVKTKYGY
+291 YK
-305 SVNVCLYNTAR
+305 VNLKVFDTER
-316 DAEKIREITESDA
+316 SAEKMYTMVDEIDR
-329 FRNTDLIIGPVYGS
+329 FHPDLIIGPVYGS

-398 EEANLVCLNLTGNE
+398 EEANLICLNVTGNE

-479 ALTDGYRITVVGFPE
+479 ALTEGYRITVVGFPE
-494 WQAFTSV
+494 WQTFTSV

-509 HTKIFTY
+509 NTKIFTY

>member
-1 MTMKRLCATVLLL
+1 MLKLLFLFLLL
-14 LLSVC
+14 WSCGQVLGQGT
-19 AFAVQK
+19 AVTK
-25 SGTIVYINGSKFY
+25 SNDIVVIRGKSYY
-38 IHTVQPGETLYG
+38 LHTVQPGQTLY
-50 LSKAYEVGEKVI
+50 SICKAYGANIDEVKSLNDKKDNALSLYEVLKVP
-62 LQYNPSAGGG
+62 YTD
-72 LKAGENVKIP
+72 P
-82 FVTAVPEPKSE
+82 FVQQDDK
-93 RKLRR
+93 
-98 TFDSHTVAQGETLY
+98 FY
-112 AISRKYEIPIQTV
+112 
-125 IEDNPSLDPTN
+125 
-136 LRLGERILIRKKEIG
+136 
-151 SEDEAG
+151 
-157 AKEQWEAYRNTLN
+157 
-170 SVAEEGYAYHM
+170 YHKV
-181 VKPGE
+181 VKGE
-186 TFYSLSRRFGITEEQ
+186 TFYSIARLYKIKPKR
-201 LGSLN
+201 L
-206 GGLKPADLKAGAIIK
+206 LKFNEGYAQNQPLAVGAVVK
-221 VPGSPEE
+221 LP
-228 LAAGERQPADTVRA
+228 LAEI
-242 DSVPDLSADNRVKEI
+242 DLSVLGEEEI
-257 EFRALRRS
+257 EASVGKKQEIRPERPVRNESVKKVEEASVTDILQDALMQKNEKTEQEPEKETTTVIG
-265 ATLNV
+265 ATDKMEIPDYISEVVMPVDPFVKV
-270 ALLLPMDAGTPNPS
+270 ALLLPFSAKDYPVFVDTLVEKMPVQISARS
-284 YLEFYQG
+284 EQFISFYEGVLLAVDSLKNQG
-291 FLLGLDSVKTKYGY
+291 YK
-305 SVNVCLYNTAR
+305 VNLKVFDTER
-316 DAEKIREITESDA
+316 SAEKMYTMVDEIDR
-329 FRNTDLIIGPVYGS
+329 FHPDLIIGPVYGS

-373 PDFIQVNPSM
+373 PDFIQVNLSM

-509 HTKIFTY
+509 NTKIFTY

>member
-1 MTMKRLCATVLLL
+1 MLKLLFLFLLL
-14 LLSVC
+14 WSCGQVLGQGT
-19 AFAVQK
+19 AVTK
-25 SGTIVYINGSKFY
+25 SNDIVVIRGKSYY
-38 IHTVQPGETLYG
+38 LHTVQPGQTLY
-50 LSKAYEVGEKVI
+50 SICKAYGANIDEVKSLNDKKDNALSLYEVLKVP
-62 LQYNPSAGGG
+62 YTD
-72 LKAGENVKIP
+72 P
-82 FVTAVPEPKSE
+82 FVQQDDK
-93 RKLRR
+93 
-98 TFDSHTVAQGETLY
+98 FY
-112 AISRKYEIPIQTV
+112 
-125 IEDNPSLDPTN
+125 
-136 LRLGERILIRKKEIG
+136 
-151 SEDEAG
+151 
-157 AKEQWEAYRNTLN
+157 
-170 SVAEEGYAYHM
+170 YHK
-181 VKPGE
+181 VLKGE
-186 TFYSLSRRFGITEEQ
+186 TFYSIARLYKIKPKR
-201 LGSLN
+201 L
-206 GGLKPADLKAGAIIK
+206 LKFNEGYAQNQPLAVGAVVK
-221 VPGSPEE
+221 LP
-228 LAAGERQPADTVRA
+228 LAEI
-242 DSVPDLSADNRVKEI
+242 DLSVLGEEEI
-257 EFRALRRS
+257 EASVGKKQEIRPVRPVRNETVKKVEEASVTDILQDALMQKNEKTEQEPEKETTTVIG
-265 ATLNV
+265 ATDKMEIPDYISEVVMPVDPFVKV
-270 ALLLPMDAGTPNPS
+270 ALLLPFSAKDYPVFVDTLVEKMPVQISARS
-284 YLEFYQG
+284 EQFISFYEGVLLAVDSLKNQG
-291 FLLGLDSVKTKYGY
+291 YK
-305 SVNVCLYNTAR
+305 VNLKVFDTER
-316 DAEKIREITESDA
+316 SAEKMYTMVDEIDR
-329 FRNTDLIIGPVYGS
+329 FHPDLIIGPVYGS

-466 KEAEVSKILPVLS
+466 KEAEVSKILPILS
-479 ALTDGYRITVVGFPE
+479 ALTEGYRITVVGFPE
-494 WQAFTSV
+494 WQTFTSV

-509 HTKIFTY
+509 NTKIFTY

>member
-1 MTMKRLCATVLLL
+1 MLKLLFLFLLL
-14 LLSVC
+14 WSCGQVIGQGT
-19 AFAVQK
+19 AVTK
-25 SGTIVYINGSKFY
+25 SNDIVVIRGKSYY
-38 IHTVQPGETLYG
+38 LHTVQPGQTLY
-50 LSKAYEVGEKVI
+50 SICKAYGANIDEVKSLNDKKDNALSLYEVLKVP
-62 LQYNPSAGGG
+62 YTD
-72 LKAGENVKIP
+72 P
-82 FVTAVPEPKSE
+82 FVQQDDK
-93 RKLRR
+93 
-98 TFDSHTVAQGETLY
+98 FY
-112 AISRKYEIPIQTV
+112 
-125 IEDNPSLDPTN
+125 
-136 LRLGERILIRKKEIG
+136 
-151 SEDEAG
+151 
-157 AKEQWEAYRNTLN
+157 
-170 SVAEEGYAYHM
+170 YHK
-181 VKPGE
+181 VLKGE
-186 TFYSLSRRFGITEEQ
+186 TFYSIARLYKIKPKR
-201 LGSLN
+201 L
-206 GGLKPADLKAGAIIK
+206 LKFNEGYAQNQPLAVGAVVK
-221 VPGSPEE
+221 LP
-228 LAAGERQPADTVRA
+228 LAEI
-242 DSVPDLSADNRVKEI
+242 DLSVLGEEEI
-257 EFRALRRS
+257 EASVGKKQEIRPERPVRNESVKKVEEASVTDILQDALMQKNEKTEQEPEKETTTVIG
-265 ATLNV
+265 ATDKMEIPDYISEVVMPVDPFVKV
-270 ALLLPMDAGTPNPS
+270 ALLLPFSAKDYPVFVDTLVEKMPVQISARS
-284 YLEFYQG
+284 EQFISFYEGVLLAVDSLKNQG
-291 FLLGLDSVKTKYGY
+291 YK
-305 SVNVCLYNTAR
+305 VNLKVFDTER
-316 DAEKIREITESDA
+316 SAEKMYTMVDEIDR
-329 FRNTDLIIGPVYGS
+329 FHPDLIIGPVYGS

-509 HTKIFTY
+509 NTKIFTY

-596 GFYIVNFGSDYRLK
+596 GFYIVNFGYDYRLK

>member
-1 MTMKRLCATVLLL
+1 MLKLLFLFLLL
-14 LLSVC
+14 WSCGQVLGQGT
-19 AFAVQK
+19 AVTK
-25 SGTIVYINGSKFY
+25 SNDIVVIRGKSYY
-38 IHTVQPGETLYG
+38 LHTVQPGQTLY
-50 LSKAYEVGEKVI
+50 SICKAYGANIDEVKSLNDKKDNALSLYEVLKVP
-62 LQYNPSAGGG
+62 YTD
-72 LKAGENVKIP
+72 P
-82 FVTAVPEPKSE
+82 FVQQDDK
-93 RKLRR
+93 
-98 TFDSHTVAQGETLY
+98 FY
-112 AISRKYEIPIQTV
+112 
-125 IEDNPSLDPTN
+125 
-136 LRLGERILIRKKEIG
+136 
-151 SEDEAG
+151 
-157 AKEQWEAYRNTLN
+157 
-170 SVAEEGYAYHM
+170 YHK
-181 VKPGE
+181 VLKGE
-186 TFYSLSRRFGITEEQ
+186 TFYSIARLYKIKPKR
-201 LGSLN
+201 L
-206 GGLKPADLKAGAIIK
+206 LKFNEGYAQNQPLAVGAVVK
-221 VPGSPEE
+221 LP
-228 LAAGERQPADTVRA
+228 LAEI
-242 DSVPDLSADNRVKEI
+242 DLSVLGEEEI
-257 EFRALRRS
+257 EASVGKKQEIRPERPVRNESVKKVEEASVTDILQDALMQKNEKTEQES
-265 ATLNV
+265 EKETTTVIGATDKMEIPDYISEVVMPVDPFVKV
-270 ALLLPMDAGTPNPS
+270 ALLLPFSAKDYPVFVDTLVEKMPVQISARS
-284 YLEFYQG
+284 EQFISFYEGVLLAVDSLKNQG
-291 FLLGLDSVKTKYGY
+291 YK
-305 SVNVCLYNTAR
+305 VNLKVFDTER
-316 DAEKIREITESDA
+316 SAEKMYTMVDEIDR
-329 FRNTDLIIGPVYGS
+329 FHPDLIIGPVYGS

-466 KEAEVSKILPVLS
+466 KEAEVSKILPILS
-479 ALTDGYRITVVGFPE
+479 ALTEGYRITVVGFPE

-509 HTKIFTY
+509 NTKIFTY

>member
-1 MTMKRLCATVLLL
+1 MLKLLFLFLLL
-14 LLSVC
+14 WSCGQVLGQGT
-19 AFAVQK
+19 AVTK
-25 SGTIVYINGSKFY
+25 SNDIVVIRGKSYY
-38 IHTVQPGETLYG
+38 LHTVQPGQTLY
-50 LSKAYEVGEKVI
+50 SICKAYGANIDEVKSLNDKKDNALSLYEVLKVP
-62 LQYNPSAGGG
+62 YTD
-72 LKAGENVKIP
+72 P
-82 FVTAVPEPKSE
+82 FVQQDDK
-93 RKLRR
+93 
-98 TFDSHTVAQGETLY
+98 FY
-112 AISRKYEIPIQTV
+112 
-125 IEDNPSLDPTN
+125 
-136 LRLGERILIRKKEIG
+136 
-151 SEDEAG
+151 
-157 AKEQWEAYRNTLN
+157 
-170 SVAEEGYAYHM
+170 YHK
-181 VKPGE
+181 VLKGE
-186 TFYSLSRRFGITEEQ
+186 TFYSIARLYKIKPKR
-201 LGSLN
+201 L
-206 GGLKPADLKAGAIIK
+206 LKFNEGYAQNQPLAVGAVVK
-221 VPGSPEE
+221 LP
-228 LAAGERQPADTVRA
+228 LAEI
-242 DSVPDLSADNRVKEI
+242 DLSVLGEEEI
-257 EFRALRRS
+257 EASVGKKQEIRPERPVRNESVKKVEEASVTDILQNALMQKNEKTEQEPEKETTTVIG
-265 ATLNV
+265 ATDKMEIPDYISEVVMPVDPFVKV
-270 ALLLPMDAGTPNPS
+270 ALLLPFSAKDYPVFVDTLVEKMPVQISARS
-284 YLEFYQG
+284 EQFISFYEGVLLAVDSLKNQG
-291 FLLGLDSVKTKYGY
+291 YK
-305 SVNVCLYNTAR
+305 VNLKVFDTER
-316 DAEKIREITESDA
+316 SAEKMYTMVDEIDR
-329 FRNTDLIIGPVYGS
+329 FHPDLIIGPVYGS

-494 WQAFTSV
+494 WQTFTSV

-509 HTKIFTY
+509 NTKIFTY

>member
-1 MTMKRLCATVLLL
+1 MLKLLFLFLLL
-14 LLSVC
+14 WSCGQVIGQGT
-19 AFAVQK
+19 AVTK
-25 SGTIVYINGSKFY
+25 SNDIRCDSWGKSYY
-38 IHTVQPGETLYG
+38 LHTVQPGQTLY
-50 LSKAYEVGEKVI
+50 SICKAYGANIDEVKSLNDKKDNALSLYEVLKVP
-62 LQYNPSAGGG
+62 YTD
-72 LKAGENVKIP
+72 P
-82 FVTAVPEPKSE
+82 FVQQDDK
-93 RKLRR
+93 
-98 TFDSHTVAQGETLY
+98 FY
-112 AISRKYEIPIQTV
+112 
-125 IEDNPSLDPTN
+125 
-136 LRLGERILIRKKEIG
+136 
-151 SEDEAG
+151 
-157 AKEQWEAYRNTLN
+157 
-170 SVAEEGYAYHM
+170 YHKV
-181 VKPGE
+181 VKGE
-186 TFYSLSRRFGITEEQ
+186 TFYSIARLYKIKPKR
-201 LGSLN
+201 L
-206 GGLKPADLKAGAIIK
+206 LKFNEGYAQNQPLAVGAVVK
-221 VPGSPEE
+221 LP
-228 LAAGERQPADTVRA
+228 LAEI
-242 DSVPDLSADNRVKEI
+242 DLSVLGEEEI
-257 EFRALRRS
+257 EASVGKKQEIRPVRPVRNESVKKVEEASVTDILQDALMQKNEKTEQEPEKETTTVIG
-265 ATLNV
+265 ATDKMEIPDYISEVVMPVDPFVKV
-270 ALLLPMDAGTPNPS
+270 ALLLPFSAKDYPVFVDTLVEKMPVQISARS
-284 YLEFYQG
+284 EQFISFYEGVLLAVDSLKNQG
-291 FLLGLDSVKTKYGY
+291 YK
-305 SVNVCLYNTAR
+305 VNLKVFDTER
-316 DAEKIREITESDA
+316 SAEKMYTMVDEIDR
-329 FRNTDLIIGPVYGS
+329 FHPDLIIGPVYGS

-509 HTKIFTY
+509 NTKIFTY

-582 YFQKMEGQAGKENQ
+582 YFQKMEGQA
-596 GFYIVNFGSDYRLK
+596 R
-610 IESL
+610 

>member
-1 MTMKRLCATVLLL
+1 MLKLLFLFLLL
-14 LLSVC
+14 WSCGQVLGQGT
-19 AFAVQK
+19 AVTK
-25 SGTIVYINGSKFY
+25 SNDIVVIRGKSYY
-38 IHTVQPGETLYG
+38 LHTVQPGQTLY
-50 LSKAYEVGEKVI
+50 SICKAYGANIDEVKSLNDKKDNALSLYEVLKVP
-62 LQYNPSAGGG
+62 YTD
-72 LKAGENVKIP
+72 P
-82 FVTAVPEPKSE
+82 FVQQDDK
-93 RKLRR
+93 
-98 TFDSHTVAQGETLY
+98 FY
-112 AISRKYEIPIQTV
+112 
-125 IEDNPSLDPTN
+125 
-136 LRLGERILIRKKEIG
+136 
-151 SEDEAG
+151 
-157 AKEQWEAYRNTLN
+157 
-170 SVAEEGYAYHM
+170 YHK
-181 VKPGE
+181 VVTGE
-186 TFYSLSRRFGITEEQ
+186 TFYSIARLYKIKPKR
-201 LGSLN
+201 L
-206 GGLKPADLKAGAIIK
+206 LKFNEGYAQNQPLAVGAVVK
-221 VPGSPEE
+221 LP
-228 LAAGERQPADTVRA
+228 LAEI
-242 DSVPDLSADNRVKEI
+242 DLSVLGEEEI
-257 EFRALRRS
+257 EASVGKKQEIRPERPVRNESVKKVEEASVTDILQDALMQKNEKTEQEPEKETTTVIG
-265 ATLNV
+265 ATDKMEIPDYISEVVMPVDPFVKV
-270 ALLLPMDAGTPNPS
+270 ALLLPFSAKDYPVFVDTLVEKMPVQISARS
-284 YLEFYQG
+284 EQFISFYEGVLLAVDSLKNQG
-291 FLLGLDSVKTKYGY
+291 YK
-305 SVNVCLYNTAR
+305 VNLKVFDTER
-316 DAEKIREITESDA
+316 SAEKMYTMVDEIDR
-329 FRNTDLIIGPVYGS
+329 FHPDLIIGPVYGS

-366 SEEFGVY
+366 SEEFGMY

-509 HTKIFTY
+509 NTKIFTY

>member
-1 MTMKRLCATVLLL
+1 MLKLLFLFLLL
-14 LLSVC
+14 WSCGQVIGQGT
-19 AFAVQK
+19 AVTK
-25 SGTIVYINGSKFY
+25 SNDIVVIRGKSYY
-38 IHTVQPGETLYG
+38 LHTVQPGQTLY
-50 LSKAYEVGEKVI
+50 SICKAYGANIDEVKSLNDKKDNALSLYEVLKVP
-62 LQYNPSAGGG
+62 YTD
-72 LKAGENVKIP
+72 P
-82 FVTAVPEPKSE
+82 FVQQDDK
-93 RKLRR
+93 
-98 TFDSHTVAQGETLY
+98 FY
-112 AISRKYEIPIQTV
+112 
-125 IEDNPSLDPTN
+125 
-136 LRLGERILIRKKEIG
+136 
-151 SEDEAG
+151 
-157 AKEQWEAYRNTLN
+157 
-170 SVAEEGYAYHM
+170 YHKV
-181 VKPGE
+181 VKGE
-186 TFYSLSRRFGITEEQ
+186 TFYSIARLYKIKPKR
-201 LGSLN
+201 L
-206 GGLKPADLKAGAIIK
+206 LKFNEGYAQNQPLAVGAVVK
-221 VPGSPEE
+221 LP
-228 LAAGERQPADTVRA
+228 LAEI
-242 DSVPDLSADNRVKEI
+242 DLSVLGEEEI
-257 EFRALRRS
+257 EASVGKKQEIRPERPVRNESVKKVEEASVTDILQNALMQKNEKTEQEPEKETTTVIG
-265 ATLNV
+265 ATNKMEIPDYISEVVMPVDPFVKV
-270 ALLLPMDAGTPNPS
+270 ALLLPFSAKDYPVFVDTLVEKMPVQISARS
-284 YLEFYQG
+284 EQFISFYEGVLLAVDSLKNQG
-291 FLLGLDSVKTKYGY
+291 YK
-305 SVNVCLYNTAR
+305 VNLKVFDTER
-316 DAEKIREITESDA
+316 SAEKMYTMVDEIDR
-329 FRNTDLIIGPVYGS
+329 FHPDLIIGPVYGS

-509 HTKIFTY
+509 NTKIFTY

>member
-1 MTMKRLCATVLLL
+1 MLKLLFLFLLL
-14 LLSVC
+14 WSCGQVLGQGT
-19 AFAVQK
+19 AVTK
-25 SGTIVYINGSKFY
+25 SNDIVVIRGKSYY
-38 IHTVQPGETLYG
+38 LHTVQPGQTLY
-50 LSKAYEVGEKVI
+50 SICKAYGANIDEVKSLNDKKDNALSLYEVLKVP
-62 LQYNPSAGGG
+62 YTD
-72 LKAGENVKIP
+72 P
-82 FVTAVPEPKSE
+82 FVQQDDK
-93 RKLRR
+93 
-98 TFDSHTVAQGETLY
+98 FY
-112 AISRKYEIPIQTV
+112 
-125 IEDNPSLDPTN
+125 
-136 LRLGERILIRKKEIG
+136 
-151 SEDEAG
+151 
-157 AKEQWEAYRNTLN
+157 
-170 SVAEEGYAYHM
+170 YHKV
-181 VKPGE
+181 VKGE
-186 TFYSLSRRFGITEEQ
+186 TFYSIARLYKIKPKR
-201 LGSLN
+201 L
-206 GGLKPADLKAGAIIK
+206 LKFNEGYAQNQPLAVGAVVK
-221 VPGSPEE
+221 LP
-228 LAAGERQPADTVRA
+228 LAEI
-242 DSVPDLSADNRVKEI
+242 DLSVLGEEEI
-257 EFRALRRS
+257 EASVGKKQEIRPVRPVRNESVKKVEEASVTDILQNALMQKNEKTEQEPEKETTTVIG
-265 ATLNV
+265 ATDKMEIPDYISEVVMPVDPFVKV
-270 ALLLPMDAGTPNPS
+270 ALLLPFSAKDYPVFVDTLVEKMPVQISARS
-284 YLEFYQG
+284 EQFISFYEGVLLAVDSLKNQG
-291 FLLGLDSVKTKYGY
+291 YK
-305 SVNVCLYNTAR
+305 VNLKVFDTER
-316 DAEKIREITESDA
+316 SAEKMYTMVDEIDR
-329 FRNTDLIIGPVYGS
+329 FHPDLIIGPVYGS

-509 HTKIFTY
+509 NTKIFTY